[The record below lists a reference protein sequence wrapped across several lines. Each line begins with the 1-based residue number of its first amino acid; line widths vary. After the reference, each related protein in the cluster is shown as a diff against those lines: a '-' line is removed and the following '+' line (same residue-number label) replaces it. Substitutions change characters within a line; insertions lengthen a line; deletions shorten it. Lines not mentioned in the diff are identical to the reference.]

1 MSGLSLSAGHIF
13 RECFL
18 PLVTFSVPR
27 ISVPLYQSL
36 RDVFSATCAQK
47 GPFTLTIAPNPG
59 GVVHRTLVGLAPNPG
74 GVSAEPWWGD
84 RFQQLV
90 MRVTF
95 LNYNYGRYALL
106 CQQHVYICHIHVL
119 LSYSWCNRVAITLP
133 RLSSCAGTSWVVVRE
148 LSVS

>member
-74 GVSAEPWWGD
+74 GVTGFSNWSCVLHSLITTMVGTPCFVNNTCISAIY
-84 RFQQLV
+84 
-90 MRVTF
+90 M
-95 LNYNYGRYALL
+95 
-106 CQQHVYICHIHVL
+106 CC
-119 LSYSWCNRVAITLP
+119 
-133 RLSSCAGTSWVVVRE
+133 
-148 LSVS
+148 